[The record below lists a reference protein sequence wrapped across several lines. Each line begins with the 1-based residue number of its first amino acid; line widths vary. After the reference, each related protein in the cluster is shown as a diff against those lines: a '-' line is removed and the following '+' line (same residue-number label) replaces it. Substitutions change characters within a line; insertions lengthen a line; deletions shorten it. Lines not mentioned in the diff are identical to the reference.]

1 MSLLFAS
8 TLYYESYGRVDEICF
23 ILQRQLRPQF
33 LPPGRQLTH
42 VLLGSGSLVIVRVP
56 DNPRHIY
63 TNTIYDFE
71 LSGNEP
77 FVGFKASP
85 SKNWMQ
91 CPFLYPFMFFFDGIK
106 RAVFIV
112 SGQKRLRPENL
123 LPLVELLVAVMFT
136 SLLWASSCGWESK
149 LLPVFSPDS
158 SVSWQ
163 PITIRTFITPVTS
176 SP

>member
-1 MSLLFAS
+1 MYCWDLGLLSSFEWRIIHATS
-8 TLYYESYGRVDEICF
+8 TPTRFTISNCRVTN
-23 ILQRQLRPQF
+23 RSSTSRLR
-33 LPPGRQLTH
+33 
-42 VLLGSGSLVIVRVP
+42 
-56 DNPRHIY
+56 
-63 TNTIYDFE
+63 
-71 LSGNEP
+71 
-77 FVGFKASP
+77 ASP

-91 CPFLYPFMFFFDGIK
+91 FPFLYPFMFFFDGIK